1 MNNEILIHSMK
12 VADIAKQIAEKMGLE
27 EKAVIEIQIAAFFH
41 DTGKEY
47 IPKVILDNP
56 EKLTDDEFK
65 IVKMHTKFGYQML
78 SQFDNDT
85 MKMSAEVALNH
96 HERYD
101 GSGYANKLSR
111 EISLAARIVAVADV
125 YAALITDRIYRPALS
140 TEDALSYMQ
149 NNARKLFDPNVVQAL
164 LKTKQGGQQYGT

>member
-1 MNNEILIHSMK
+1 MNNDILIHSMK

-41 DTGKEY
+41 DMGKEY

-56 EKLTDDEFK
+56 KKLTDDEFV
-65 IVKMHTKFGYQML
+65 IIKMHTKFGYRML
-78 SQFDNDT
+78 CQFDDEI
-85 MKMSAEVALNH
+85 MKMIAEVALNH

-101 GSGYANKLSR
+101 GSGYTNKLNQ
-111 EISLAARIVAVADV
+111 EISLAARIVAIADV
-125 YAALITDRIYRPALS
+125 YAALIADRAYRLALS

-149 NNARKLFDPNVVQAL
+149 NNAGKLFDPCVVQAL
-164 LKTKQGGQQYGT
+164 LKTKKGGQQYGT